1 MQPGKKVS
9 FKPFCV
15 RRKFP
20 YFSISDKIFIF
31 LALVVIIV
39 ALVGYKFIS
48 YKNEQNQIQKE
59 NLEFDKYKDQD
70 VNGIDVASLINKAI
84 DRNTK
89 NKVEKDDQGNFIAN
103 DNTSIEIEV
112 YMTDN
117 ETTYKM
123 ESFYNAGTEQFV
135 QYYANINFKCSKV
148 EYHKNGKIKYMLFE
162 QEKNS

>member
-9 FKPFCV
+9 FKPFCA

-162 QEKNS
+162 QI

>member
-1 MQPGKKVS
+1 MK
-9 FKPFCV
+9 
-15 RRKFP
+15 
-20 YFSISDKIFIF
+20 KIFIF

-112 YMTDN
+112 Y
-117 ETTYKM
+117 
-123 ESFYNAGTEQFV
+123 YNAGTEQFV

>member
-1 MQPGKKVS
+1 MK
-9 FKPFCV
+9 
-15 RRKFP
+15 
-20 YFSISDKIFIF
+20 KIFIF

-70 VNGIDVASLINKAI
+70 VNGIDVASLI
-84 DRNTK
+84 

>member
-1 MQPGKKVS
+1 MK
-9 FKPFCV
+9 
-15 RRKFP
+15 
-20 YFSISDKIFIF
+20 KIFIF

-70 VNGIDVASLINKAI
+70 ANGIDVASLINKAI

-117 ETTYKM
+117 KVRHAIHIVEIK
-123 ESFYNAGTEQFV
+123 
-135 QYYANINFKCSKV
+135 INKS
-148 EYHKNGKIKYMLFE
+148 
-162 QEKNS
+162 

>member
-1 MQPGKKVS
+1 MK
-9 FKPFCV
+9 
-15 RRKFP
+15 
-20 YFSISDKIFIF
+20 KIFIF

-59 NLEFDKYKDQD
+59 NLEFDKYKDQE
-70 VNGIDVASLINKAI
+70 VNGIDVSSLINKAI

-103 DNTSIEIEV
+103 DNNSIEIEV

-135 QYYANINFKCSKV
+135 Q
-148 EYHKNGKIKYMLFE
+148 
-162 QEKNS
+162 

>member
-1 MQPGKKVS
+1 MK
-9 FKPFCV
+9 
-15 RRKFP
+15 
-20 YFSISDKIFIF
+20 KIFIF

-59 NLEFDKYKDQD
+59 NLEFDKYKDQE

-103 DNTSIEIEV
+103 DNNSIEIEV

-135 QYYANINFKCSKV
+135 QYYASINFKFSKV